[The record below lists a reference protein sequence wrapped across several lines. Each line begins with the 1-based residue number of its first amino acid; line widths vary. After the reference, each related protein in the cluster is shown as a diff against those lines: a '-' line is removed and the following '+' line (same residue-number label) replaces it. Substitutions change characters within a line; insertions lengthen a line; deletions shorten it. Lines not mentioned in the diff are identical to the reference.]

1 MMLRLGS
8 VVFTPKGRGVVSD
21 RCTAAAESLVRLD
34 RGSVLDTTHGQWFPD
49 SILAPCGFRPDAE
62 VWFAGRIVPA
72 SATIRKV

>member
-8 VVFTPKGRGVVSD
+8 VVFTPRGRGVVSD
-21 RCTAAAESLVRLD
+21 RDQGQSLVRLD
-34 RGSVLDTTHGQWFPD
+34 RGSVVDTTHGQWFPD

-72 SATIRKV
+72 WTAIRKA